1 MTTLHSR
8 TRIEG
13 EIGLS
18 QKKPLVPTVTGST
31 VIEDSVVAKV
41 AGIAVREI
49 DGVYA
54 LGGGAARMMGAVRDA
69 IGSTDLS
76 QGISVEVGEKQVAA
90 DVLLVAE
97 YPVPLQ
103 ELADRVRNA
112 IAEAIT
118 NLVGMEVA
126 EINVTISDVH
136 VPEDDANDEDATDQA
151 RVN

>member
-1 MTTLHSR
+1 MYKRRSK
-8 TRIEG
+8 
-13 EIGLS
+13 LS
-18 QKKPLVPTVTGST
+18 QNKPLVPAVTGTT

-103 ELADRVRNA
+103 ELADRVRTA
-112 IAEAIT
+112 IAKAIT
-118 NLVGMEVA
+118 ELVGMEVA
-126 EINVTISDVH
+126 EINITISDVH
-136 VPEDDANDEDATDQA
+136 VPGDDATDEDTSGQA

>member
-1 MTTLHSR
+1 M
-8 TRIEG
+8 
-13 EIGLS
+13 S
-18 QKKPLVPTVTGST
+18 QNETLVPTIAGKT

-54 LGGGAARMMGAVRDA
+54 VGGGAARMMGAVRDA

-76 QGISVEVGEKQVAA
+76 QGVSVEVGEKQVAA

-97 YPVPLQ
+97 SPVPLQ
-103 ELADRVRNA
+103 DLSDRVRRA
-112 IAEAIT
+112 MATAIT
-118 NLVGMEVA
+118 DLVGMEVA

-136 VPEDDANDEDATDQA
+136 VPDDNSGDENVAIESAEA
-151 RVN
+151 RVQ